1 MELLRSVDVLNIHA
15 KVINPQELQGL
26 AGNKSLEVII
36 HRIEN
41 RIRYGLI
48 GDVYDLAATYAVVI
62 AVDQLFND
70 ANKRT
75 AVIAMDTVL
84 RRNGISLKFDAEN
97 FGQVIIKVAQG
108 IVDETELARH
118 LRFFCRNRKLIN
130 RKFKKDNQ
138 E

>member
-1 MELLRSVDVLNIHA
+1 MEILRSEDVLNIHA
-15 KVINPQELQGL
+15 KVIDPQELQGL
-26 AGNKSLEVII
+26 AGNKSLEAII

-41 RIRYGLI
+41 RIHYGLV
-48 GDVYDLAATYAVVI
+48 GDMYDFAATYAVVI
-62 AVDQLFND
+62 AVGHVFDD

-84 RRNGISLKFDAEN
+84 RRNGISLKFDAEKI
-97 FGQVIIKVAQG
+97 GQVIIKVAQG

-118 LRFFCRNRKLIN
+118 LRCLSQSEI
-130 RKFKKDNQ
+130 

>member
-1 MELLRSVDVLNIHA
+1 MEFLRSVDVLNIHA
-15 KVINPQELQGL
+15 KVINPKELQGL
-26 AGNKSLEVII
+26 AGNKSLEAII

-41 RIRYGLI
+41 RIRYRLI
-48 GDVYDLAATYAVVI
+48 GDVHDLAATYAVVI
-62 AVDQLFND
+62 AVGHVFND

-84 RRNGISLKFDAEN
+84 RRNGISLKFDADK

-118 LRFFCRNRKLIN
+118 LRCLSQSEI
-130 RKFKKDNQ
+130 

>member
-26 AGNKSLEVII
+26 AGNKSLEAII

-41 RIRYGLI
+41 RIQYGLI

-62 AVDQLFND
+62 AVGHVFND

-84 RRNGISLKFDAEN
+84 RRNGISLKFDAEK

-118 LRFFCRNRKLIN
+118 LRSLSQSEI
-130 RKFKKDNQ
+130 

>member
-1 MELLRSVDVLNIHA
+1 MELLRSVDVLNIHE
-15 KVINPQELQGL
+15 KVIDPQELQGL
-26 AGNKSLEVII
+26 AGSKSLEAII

-41 RIRYGLI
+41 RIQYGLI

-62 AVDQLFND
+62 AVGHVFND

-84 RRNGISLKFDAEN
+84 RRNGISLKFDAEK

-108 IVDETELARH
+108 IVDESELARH
-118 LRFFCRNRKLIN
+118 LRCLSQLDI
-130 RKFKKDNQ
+130 

>member
-26 AGNKSLEVII
+26 AGNKSLEAII

-41 RIRYGLI
+41 RIQYGLI

-62 AVDQLFND
+62 AFGNVFND

-75 AVIAMDTVL
+75 TLIAMDTVL
-84 RRNGISLKFDAEN
+84 RRDGISIKPDAEK

-118 LRFFCRNRKLIN
+118 LRCLSQTEI
-130 RKFKKDNQ
+130 

>member
-26 AGNKSLEVII
+26 AGNKSLEAII

-41 RIRYGLI
+41 RIQYGLI

-62 AVDQLFND
+62 AVGHVFND

-84 RRNGISLKFDAEN
+84 RRNGISLKFDAEKL
-97 FGQVIIKVAQG
+97 GQVIIKVAQG

-118 LRFFCRNRKLIN
+118 LRCLSQSEI
-130 RKFKKDNQ
+130 

>member
-1 MELLRSVDVLNIHA
+1 MESLRSVDVLNIDA
-15 KVINPQELQGL
+15 KVINPKELQGL
-26 AGNKSLEVII
+26 AGNKSLEAII

-48 GDVYDLAATYAVVI
+48 GDMYDLAATYAVVI
-62 AVDQLFND
+62 AVGHVFND

-84 RRNGISLKFDAEN
+84 RRNGISLKFDAEK
-97 FGQVIIKVAQG
+97 FGQAIIKVAQG

-118 LRFFCRNRKLIN
+118 LRCLSQSEI
-130 RKFKKDNQ
+130 Q
-138 E
+138 

>member
-26 AGNKSLEVII
+26 AGNKSLEAII

-41 RIRYGLI
+41 RIQYGLI

-62 AVDQLFND
+62 AVGHVFND
-70 ANKRT
+70 ANERT

-84 RRNGISLKFDAEN
+84 RRNGISLKIDAEK

-108 IVDETELARH
+108 IADETELARH
-118 LRFFCRNRKLIN
+118 LRCLSQSEI
-130 RKFKKDNQ
+130 

>member
-1 MELLRSVDVLNIHA
+1 MELLRSVDVLNIHG
-15 KVINPQELQGL
+15 KVINPQELQSL
-26 AGNKSLEVII
+26 AGNKSLEAII

-62 AVDQLFND
+62 AVDRVFNY

-84 RRNGISLKFDAEN
+84 RRNGISLKLDDEK
-97 FGQVIIKVAQG
+97 FGQVIIKVEQG
-108 IVDETELARH
+108 VVDETELARH
-118 LRFFCRNRKLIN
+118 LRSLSQSEN
-130 RKFKKDNQ
+130 

>member
-15 KVINPQELQGL
+15 KVIDPQELQGL
-26 AGNKSLEVII
+26 AGHKSLEAII

-41 RIRYGLI
+41 RIQYGLI

-62 AVDQLFND
+62 AVGHVFND

-84 RRNGISLKFDAEN
+84 RRIGISLKFDAEK

-108 IVDETELARH
+108 IVDETVLARH
-118 LRFFCRNRKLIN
+118 LRCLSQSEI
-130 RKFKKDNQ
+130 